1 MSDKENT
8 QTPPDAEKKKKLGA
22 GKIILIV
29 IASILAV
36 ILIPSAIIFGSLVAQ
51 YNKLAYEKHHP
62 VEREDEYVMPD
73 YPEITID
80 TSGEWQEGVDF
91 IPETEMQ
98 ETEIAVGGRHDATS
112 PPKQSRRKRLL
123 R

>member
-8 QTPPDAEKKKKLGA
+8 QTPPESEKKKKLGA

-29 IASILAV
+29 IASILSV

-80 TSGEWQEGVDF
+80 TSGECQEGV
-91 IPETEMQ
+91 
-98 ETEIAVGGRHDATS
+98 VLS
-112 PPKQSRRKRLL
+112 PRRKCKRLKPKQKPRRK
-123 R
+123 

>member
-8 QTPPDAEKKKKLGA
+8 QTPPESEKKKKLGA

-73 YPEITID
+73 YPEITI
-80 TSGEWQEGVDF
+80 EHLRR
-91 IPETEMQ
+91 M
-98 ETEIAVGGRHDATS
+98 AGRRGSYPRDGNA
-112 PPKQSRRKRLL
+112 RD
-123 R
+123 